1 MSEAFVTLA
10 TTDEYVCG
18 ALVLATS
25 LREVKTTKQLAC
37 LLTKGVSPHMQDLC
51 HRIFDYV
58 EIVDVLDSKDVV
70 NLTLLAR
77 PDLGVTFT
85 KLHCWRLTQYQKA
98 VFLDADTLVIQNID
112 DLFEREELSAAPD
125 PGWPD
130 CFNSGVFVFVPNMD
144 TYTSLLNFA
153 VTTGSFDGGDQGLL
167 NLFFSDWATKD
178 IRRHLPFLYNVIS
191 QSLYSYAPALTRFRN
206 QIRVIHFIGKEKP
219 WLTEV
224 DPHGKVICPSHLNTG
239 ASEFLQLWWDLFTTH
254 IRPKIDQ
261 ENTKVSFLTAMTGLE
276 SSTQSQRTPGL
287 SEEANRQL
295 AWEQNAMDY
304 RGVDSSD
311 RILSLLDSKINGS
324 STHS

>member
-1 MSEAFVTLA
+1 MEELRIYQRTHAMTPPTQIGYSMVKRERVFIPSKDAVVLHPTTNILVCLWSFNRSLHVTMYVPLVIQSQMYRVIEFEDKCVAVAHSTWMKREDKSARLLLVVPLLTVLIYYRSSMSEAFVTLA

-51 HRIFDYV
+51 RRIFDYV

-153 VTTGSFDGGDQGLL
+153 VTTGSFDGGDQHYLL
-167 NLFFSDWATKD
+167 HS
-178 IRRHLPFLYNVIS
+178 
-191 QSLYSYAPALTRFRN
+191 
-206 QIRVIHFIGKEKP
+206 KP
-219 WLTEV
+219 RIASSGFPTS
-224 DPHGKVICPSHLNTG
+224 ICDLAVTG
-239 ASEFLQLWWDLFTTH
+239 
-254 IRPKIDQ
+254 P
-261 ENTKVSFLTAMTGLE
+261 
-276 SSTQSQRTPGL
+276 
-287 SEEANRQL
+287 
-295 AWEQNAMDY
+295 
-304 RGVDSSD
+304 
-311 RILSLLDSKINGS
+311 
-324 STHS
+324 